1 MITRL
6 SGELHPMHAFGGQ
19 LCGALLKASMPTG
32 MRLAFRK
39 DECER
44 VKKFGARIMTLDQLE
59 GVKVS
64 DQTVLCSLLR

>member
-19 LCGALLKASMPTG
+19 PLLKASMPTG
-32 MRLAFRK
+32 VRLAFRK

-64 DQTVLCSLLR
+64 DQTVLYSLLG